1 MATIVPLSSFHLSY
15 ICQMGNNMK
24 HMLKNN
30 EQGFV
35 SILSVIFFVLL
46 MSVLTISFLRIM
58 SDEQTQV
65 VNDDLSKG
73 ALASAQSGVEDAKR
87 ALIYCN
93 QQAGAARTACY
104 QTLNNQDCPGM
115 FDTSQPTNL
124 PAALG
129 LDTSIGDGSIRVGD
143 PANNQRY
150 TCVVTALQTS
160 DVVGQ
165 ASEGPGELIPLR
177 STGNFNQ
184 LRVRW
189 QQMSVDGTLAI
200 PKVADG
206 NKSYRYSEWK
216 DSVTNQRF
224 VPMMRLQLVAFD
236 KTQTITQMKDSTVGL
251 FLTPYFTGYTM
262 NAPNQIPLSS
272 ISLAGIGDKRAEV
285 WCQPYQDYECAVT
298 INMPADAPND
308 NKEYYLYVGSVYG
321 SPHYKLELLN
331 NEAVTQFDNVQPQVD
346 STGAAADVFRRVI
359 SRVSYSSDTFMTM
372 NAIEAGQS
380 LCKDFFVTDTSVT
393 SPANCVP

>member
-1 MATIVPLSSFHLSY
+1 
-15 ICQMGNNMK
+15 MK
-24 HMLKNN
+24 HMHKSH

-93 QQAGAARTACY
+93 KLAGAQRTACFE
-104 QTLNNQDCPGM
+104 TLNNQDCPGI
-115 FDTSQPTNL
+115 FDPSQPMNL
-124 PAALG
+124 TTALG

-150 TCVVTALQTS
+150 TCVVLNMTTP

-165 ASEGPGELIPLR
+165 AGEGAGQLIPLR

-184 LRVRW
+184 LKVRW
-189 QQMSVDGTLAI
+189 QQLSVDGTLAI

-216 DSVTNQRF
+216 DSVTNTRF
-224 VPMMRLQLVAFD
+224 VPMMRLQLVSFD
-236 KTQTITQMKDSTVGL
+236 KTQTLPQMQDNTVGL

-272 ISLAGIGDKRAEV
+272 ISLAGIGDKRTEV
-285 WCQPYQDYECAVT
+285 WCTPFQDYQCGVT
-298 INMPADAPND
+298 INLPADSPND
-308 NKEYYLYVGSVYG
+308 NKEYYLYVGSIYG

-331 NEAVTQFDNVQPQVD
+331 NETVTPFDNIQPQVD

-359 SRVSYSSDTFMTM
+359 SRVSYGSDTFLTP
-372 NAIEAGQS
+372 NAVEAGNG
-380 LCKDFFVTDTSVT
+380 LCKDFFVTDLTAT

>member
-1 MATIVPLSSFHLSY
+1 
-15 ICQMGNNMK
+15 MK

-65 VNDDLSKG
+65 VNDDLSKS

-87 ALIYCN
+87 ALVYCN
-93 QQAGAARTACY
+93 QQSGAQRTACF
-104 QTLNNQDCPGM
+104 QTLNNTDCPGI
-115 FDTSQPTNL
+115 FDTAQPTNL
-124 PAALG
+124 VTELG
-129 LDTSIGDGSIRVGD
+129 LNRINGGPDSGSIRVGD

-150 TCVVTALQTS
+150 TCVVTSLQTP

-165 ASEGPGELIPLR
+165 ASEGLGQLIPLR
-177 STGNFNQ
+177 STASFNQ
-184 LRVRW
+184 LTVRW
-189 QQMSVDGTLAI
+189 QQLSVDGTLAI

-216 DSVTNQRF
+216 DSVTNTRF
-224 VPMMRLQLVAFD
+224 VPMLRLQLVSFD
-236 KTQTITQMKDSTVGL
+236 KTQTIPQMQDSTVGL

-262 NAPNQIPLSS
+262 NNPNHIPLSS
-272 ISLAGIGDKRAEV
+272 ISLGGIGDKRTEV
-285 WCQPYQDYECAVT
+285 WCTPSQDYQCGVT
-298 INMPADAPND
+298 IDMPADAPND

-321 SPHYKLELLN
+321 SPHYKLQLTN
-331 NEAVTQFDNVQPQVD
+331 SGTATQFDNIQPQID

-359 SRVSYSSDTFMTM
+359 SRVSYNSDTFLTL

>member
-1 MATIVPLSSFHLSY
+1 
-15 ICQMGNNMK
+15 MK
-24 HMLKNN
+24 HMHKAQ

-93 QQAGAARTACY
+93 QQVGAARTSCF
-104 QTLNNQDCPGM
+104 QTLNNPDCPGI
-115 FDTSQPTNL
+115 FDPSQPMNL
-124 PAALG
+124 TTALG
-129 LDTSIGDGSIRVGD
+129 LDASIGDGSIRVGD

-150 TCVVTALQTS
+150 TCVITSLQTP

-165 ASEGPGELIPLR
+165 ASEGLGELIPLR

-184 LRVRW
+184 LTVRW

-216 DSVTNQRF
+216 DSVTNTRF
-224 VPMMRLQLVAFD
+224 VPMMRLQLVSFD
-236 KTQTITQMKDSTVGL
+236 KTQTIPQMQDNTVGM

-262 NAPNQIPLSS
+262 NNPNHIPLSS
-272 ISLAGIGDKRAEV
+272 ISLGGLGDKRAEV
-285 WCQPYQDYECAVT
+285 WCSPSQDYQCGVT
-298 INMPADAPND
+298 IDLPADSPND

-321 SPHYKLELLN
+321 SPHYKLELAN
-331 NEAVTQFDNVQPQVD
+331 SGAIQQFDNIQPQVD

-359 SRVSYSSDTFMTM
+359 SRISYNSDSFLTM